1 MIIQPQNI
9 QPPLRVQESSVR
21 PDSRCQPARRRSSQ
35 TGEEDEDFEE
45 KSKDG
50 DAAPLL
56 ADLEQIK
63 KERAEDQARRTE
75 NKRLKKEGFIWKTF

>member
-1 MIIQPQNI
+1 MFIPRTYN
-9 QPPLRVQESSVR
+9 LVFSVKEASVR
-21 PDSRCQPARRRSSQ
+21 PDSRCQPARRRSSR